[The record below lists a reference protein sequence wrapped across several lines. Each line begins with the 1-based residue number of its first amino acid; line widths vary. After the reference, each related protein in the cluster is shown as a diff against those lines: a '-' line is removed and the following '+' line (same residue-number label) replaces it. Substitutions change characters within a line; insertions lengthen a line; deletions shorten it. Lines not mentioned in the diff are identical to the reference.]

1 PRARGGGPGARGAGG
16 LARPPSER
24 RPDEPQPGPGADAAR
39 KCFAGPAVS
48 GKLALGQPLRPGAPL
63 PALRRRPR
71 DGGRGAGDPSET
83 SDRTL
88 GRATARG
95 SHWRQSLR
103 LEATPD
109 DLEAVAWLGQA
120 RERILRELSKRV
132 VGQQEVIDHL
142 LVSLFAQG
150 HCLFVGVP

>member
-1 PRARGGGPGARGAGG
+1 
-16 LARPPSER
+16 
-24 RPDEPQPGPGADAAR
+24 
-39 KCFAGPAVS
+39 
-48 GKLALGQPLRPGAPL
+48 
-63 PALRRRPR
+63 
-71 DGGRGAGDPSET
+71 
-83 SDRTL
+83 DRTL

-150 HCLFVGVP
+150 HCLFVGVPGLAKTLLISTLAEVLDLRFNRIQFTPDL